1 MMGKTD
7 QQLVLEYL
15 GGDEKSLETLIK
27 KYLGQIYGF
36 VYKRAGNTQEAEDIT
51 QETFVKVWRSLK
63 RFDVEKS
70 FKAWIFSIAKN
81 TCIDF
86 MRKKKVLLYLEAVKE
101 PGGND
106 KNLEH
111 IGIAQFLSS
120 ATQKLTPQYQI
131 VLSSY
136 YDDNL
141 NFREISE
148 KTGESINTVKSRYR
162 RAILELR
169 KSISEN

>member
-1 MMGKTD
+1 MEKTD
-7 QQLVLEYL
+7 QQLVAEYL
-15 GGDEKSLETLIK
+15 RGDEKSLEILIK

-36 VYKRAGNTQEAEDIT
+36 TYKRVGNAQDAEDIT
-51 QETFVKVWRSLK
+51 QEAFVKAWRNLK
-63 RFDVEKS
+63 KFDREKS
-70 FKAWIFSIAKN
+70 FKTWLFSIAKN

-86 MRKKKVLLYLEAVKE
+86 LRKKKALLYLENIKE
-101 PGGND
+101 PGAND
-106 KNLEH
+106 KNLQQ
-111 IGIAQFLSS
+111 IDIIQLLSS
-120 ATQKLTPQYQI
+120 TTRKLMPKYQT

-136 YDDNL
+136 HSDNL

>member
-1 MMGKTD
+1 MEKTD
-7 QQLVLEYL
+7 KQLVAEYL
-15 GGDEKSLETLIK
+15 GGDEKSLEILIK

-36 VYKRAGNTQEAEDIT
+36 AYKRVRNSQDAEDIT

-63 RFDVEKS
+63 KFDAEKS
-70 FKAWIFSIAKN
+70 FRAWIFSIAKN

-86 MRKKKVLLYLEAVKE
+86 FRKKKALLYLETIKE
-101 PGGND
+101 IGEKD
-106 KNLEH
+106 KNLER
-111 IGIAQFLSS
+111 IDIIQLLSS
-120 ATQKLTPQYQI
+120 TTQKLIPQYQSI
-131 VLSSY
+131 LSFY
-136 YDDNL
+136 HNDNL

-162 RAILELR
+162 RAILTLR